1 MMDDAALRAQLAALL
16 DWSDAHVGF
25 DAAVKGIPP
34 KMRGAVPAGWQ
45 YSAWQ
50 LVEHIRIAQHDILE
64 FCVAQKYEEKKWPDA
79 YWPKSP
85 APRSGGAWTASIA
98 AYRRDCR
105 ALQRLTRDRRVNL
118 TGAVPHGSGQ
128 TYLREILLAADHTA
142 YHAGQLIALR
152 RQLGIWK

>member
-1 MMDDAALRAQLAALL
+1 MLASVLAW
-16 DWSDAHVGF
+16 DDAHVSF
-25 DAAVKGIPP
+25 DDAVKG
-34 KMRGAVPAGWQ
+34 VPAKLRGVRPPGLP
-45 YSAWQ
+45 YSLWE
-50 LVEHIRIAQHDILE
+50 LLEHIRLAQKDILD
-64 FCVAQKYEEKKWPDA
+64 FCVDPKYRSKKWPDA

-105 ALQRLTRDRRVNL
+105 ALQRLTRDRRVDL